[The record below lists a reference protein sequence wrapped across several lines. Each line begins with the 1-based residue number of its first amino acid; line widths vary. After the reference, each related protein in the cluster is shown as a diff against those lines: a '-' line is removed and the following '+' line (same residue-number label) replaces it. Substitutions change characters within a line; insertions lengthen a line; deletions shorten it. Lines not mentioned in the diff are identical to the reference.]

1 MLGENTLEK
10 LDLKD
15 RKILY
20 QLDLNCRQSNTQIG
34 KKIGLKKDVVGY
46 RIKRM
51 EEAGVIKGYWTNIDS
66 YKFGYEVYRY
76 YIVFQNV
83 TSDIKNEI
91 IEQLINYK
99 NTWVVRSI
107 KGLYDISLVLWVDS
121 IPKFYSFW
129 DEFNEKYGDYFAEK
143 IFSVYL
149 QDDAYPLSYLLLEE
163 YEKSDRDKCL
173 QTTGGE
179 PVEIDDVDYK
189 LLNYIV
195 ENARIPLIELAEK
208 LGCSSQAAN
217 YRIKNLMKKR
227 IIQAFRVN
235 IDVSKLG
242 LQEFKVDIW
251 LKKLSKRKQIWNCIK
266 YNPYVTFIST
276 SAGYA
281 DLEIVFTTE
290 DSDKLIEIL
299 EDVFSKFPGAVR
311 KYIYW
316 ASKKTYKFRC
326 MPEIDFKS
334 ILCAKKNK

>member
-1 MLGENTLEK
+1 
-10 LDLKD
+10 
-15 RKILY
+15 
-20 QLDLNCRQSNTQIG
+20 
-34 KKIGLKKDVVGY
+34 
-46 RIKRM
+46 
-51 EEAGVIKGYWTNIDS
+51 
-66 YKFGYEVYRY
+66 
-76 YIVFQNV
+76 
-83 TSDIKNEI
+83 
-91 IEQLINYK
+91 
-99 NTWVVRSI
+99 
-107 KGLYDISLVLWVDS
+107 
-121 IPKFYSFW
+121 
-129 DEFNEKYGDYFAEK
+129 
-143 IFSVYL
+143 
-149 QDDAYPLSYLLLEE
+149 
-163 YEKSDRDKCL
+163 
-173 QTTGGE
+173 
-179 PVEIDDVDYK
+179 
-189 LLNYIV
+189 
-195 ENARIPLIELAEK
+195 
-208 LGCSSQAAN
+208 
-217 YRIKNLMKKR
+217 MKKR

>member
-1 MLGENTLEK
+1 
-10 LDLKD
+10 
-15 RKILY
+15 
-20 QLDLNCRQSNTQIG
+20 
-34 KKIGLKKDVVGY
+34 
-46 RIKRM
+46 
-51 EEAGVIKGYWTNIDS
+51 
-66 YKFGYEVYRY
+66 
-76 YIVFQNV
+76 
-83 TSDIKNEI
+83 
-91 IEQLINYK
+91 
-99 NTWVVRSI
+99 
-107 KGLYDISLVLWVDS
+107 
-121 IPKFYSFW
+121 
-129 DEFNEKYGDYFAEK
+129 
-143 IFSVYL
+143 
-149 QDDAYPLSYLLLEE
+149 
-163 YEKSDRDKCL
+163 
-173 QTTGGE
+173 
-179 PVEIDDVDYK
+179 
-189 LLNYIV
+189 
-195 ENARIPLIELAEK
+195 
-208 LGCSSQAAN
+208 
-217 YRIKNLMKKR
+217 MKKR

-299 EDVFSKFPGAVR
+299 EDVFSKSPGAVR